1 MILIIDEVSPPPA
14 LHVFPK
20 GHAIPFLYL
29 PYR

>member
-1 MILIIDEVSPPPA
+1 MILIIDEVSPPA